1 MKNDTD
7 DWTEKTQK
15 VIRGWKKYL
24 PMGITAFLVL
34 SGAVL
39 FCFLI
44 FHLRSL
50 VDFAGMFLHILQ
62 PVFLGLVF
70 AYLLTPVVKRMERR
84 LNRCF
89 RKARE
94 KMRYQTGVLICKPA
108 RCVAISVTM
117 FTMLIC
123 IYILGYMVLPELAES
138 VRMLIQQLP
147 SQVSSIVDKIQNLAN
162 RHPELSRIFNGGET
176 IVSVSECFHNWLQSD
191 VLPAIYNLALGVRD
205 IVVVLINAVI
215 GIVISVYVLYAR
227 ERFIGQ
233 AKKCLYIL
241 VPNPRHARRLLEI
254 VRISDRVFGGFL
266 SGVIVQSLILGILCF
281 IGMSIFHMPY
291 SMLISVIVGVTNVI
305 PLFGPYIGGI
315 LGGLLIFLDS
325 PVTCLYFVLF
335 IFILQQI
342 DGNLIGPKVLG
353 DSTGLSPFW
362 IMFAILIGGGLFGVA
377 GMLLGIPVFAVFYQ
391 LVRSYV
397 NRRLEGRGIP
407 IDPLEV
413 FDIDYIR
420 EDDTVVR
427 FSDRD
432 GMLRQVGKE
441 IRKQQD
447 ETDRI
452 TFD

>member
-1 MKNDTD
+1 
-7 DWTEKTQK
+7 
-15 VIRGWKKYL
+15 
-24 PMGITAFLVL
+24 
-34 SGAVL
+34 
-39 FCFLI
+39 
-44 FHLRSL
+44 
-50 VDFAGMFLHILQ
+50 
-62 PVFLGLVF
+62 
-70 AYLLTPVVKRMERR
+70 
-84 LNRCF
+84 
-89 RKARE
+89 
-94 KMRYQTGVLICKPA
+94 
-108 RCVAISVTM
+108 
-117 FTMLIC
+117 
-123 IYILGYMVLPELAES
+123 
-138 VRMLIQQLP
+138 
-147 SQVSSIVDKIQNLAN
+147 
-162 RHPELSRIFNGGET
+162 
-176 IVSVSECFHNWLQSD
+176 
-191 VLPAIYNLALGVRD
+191 
-205 IVVVLINAVI
+205 
-215 GIVISVYVLYAR
+215 
-227 ERFIGQ
+227 
-233 AKKCLYIL
+233 
-241 VPNPRHARRLLEI
+241 
-254 VRISDRVFGGFL
+254 
-266 SGVIVQSLILGILCF
+266 
-281 IGMSIFHMPY
+281 PY
-291 SMLISVIVGVTNVI
+291 SMLISMIVGVTNVI